1 MTNSTDDTTERRTDS
16 DETGTDTPDGETQSH
31 RENDAIV
38 SDDQSHEDFLSQV
51 DETLGTDDT
60 GAVTED
66 DSEEVPDPGIET
78 TATTDPLG
86 HVTASDGLSVGRGG
100 HNVQVYVDTDT
111 RDDLRV
117 GDYLQIPYPD
127 SMGEENAEL
136 FGRISQLSYEQRA
149 EYDDKS
155 DVRRGILGETIDER
169 QYSEISDLSPI
180 GIIEGEDPDAYER
193 VPVDRVPK
201 PFTRV
206 YRPDDE
212 ALLQTGLNLAE
223 QGPFV
228 GYLAASGKPVPRDDP
243 LHVRFADGTGDREP
257 AIWQHT
263 LIAGAT
269 GAGKTFVTKN
279 ILRQYASDVTYT
291 TAVQT
296 EEGESE
302 ERDLPLGIVIIDPE
316 NEYSGLAGDPADVAD
331 ETLRDLEDE
340 GIEVGGIDTG
350 RCSSH
355 DIRTYV
361 PMVDGATPPALD
373 DHYEFGIPFEIVQYN
388 TNLVLS
394 NAIPRTSRGALRSCL
409 GDYFEAVDD
418 PTYEDFLEWLD
429 ENQDDLADDHNINSQ
444 MWAAIWRRIRDDGLR
459 RTFDTGDT
467 MLTDITGEIFRPG
480 RVTVVPTKHLS
491 ETEEVVVLAVLSLV
505 GRSKLTDV
513 EDADANISETPLL
526 LCVDEA
532 HEYLGGA
539 ESIQKEDVIRE
550 FRKIAKRG
558 RKHHLGLHL
567 VSQDPQDIDSEIR
580 NQVRSRVLL
589 EMEPDTVD
597 SIHIPGGFGDELT
610 SFGQGQM
617 VVKAPSMETIE
628 ARGLDVCVVRY

>member
-117 GDYLQIPYPD
+117 GDYLQILYPD

-409 GDYFEAVDD
+409 EDYFEAVDD

-429 ENQDDLADDHNINSQ
+429 CC
-444 MWAAIWRRIRDDGLR
+444 
-459 RTFDTGDT
+459 
-467 MLTDITGEIFRPG
+467 
-480 RVTVVPTKHLS
+480 
-491 ETEEVVVLAVLSLV
+491 
-505 GRSKLTDV
+505 V
-513 EDADANISETPLL
+513 E
-526 LCVDEA
+526 
-532 HEYLGGA
+532 
-539 ESIQKEDVIRE
+539 
-550 FRKIAKRG
+550 
-558 RKHHLGLHL
+558 
-567 VSQDPQDIDSEIR
+567 
-580 NQVRSRVLL
+580 
-589 EMEPDTVD
+589 
-597 SIHIPGGFGDELT
+597 
-610 SFGQGQM
+610 
-617 VVKAPSMETIE
+617 
-628 ARGLDVCVVRY
+628 